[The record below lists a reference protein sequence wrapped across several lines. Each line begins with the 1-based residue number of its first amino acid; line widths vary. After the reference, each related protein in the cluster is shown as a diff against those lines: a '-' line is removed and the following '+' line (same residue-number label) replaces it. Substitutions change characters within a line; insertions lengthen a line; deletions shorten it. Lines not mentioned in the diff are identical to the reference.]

1 MFASSGFPPMPDGK
15 GMYSA
20 SSAGK
25 LLGFPSCS
33 HKLWGQRLLIHFSSR
48 AYECLHCCYVVFFAE
63 FALGIMPYT
72 NIM

>member
-1 MFASSGFPPMPDGK
+1 MFASSGFPPMPDSK

-48 AYECLHCCYVVFFAE
+48 AYECVCIAV
-63 FALGIMPYT
+63 M
-72 NIM
+72 